1 MVKFSF
7 KFLIVLLAVPIVAAC
22 GGEGNEHH
30 GLSVQDV
37 TIETQSGDAHQFEV
51 ELALTPEELSVGLMY
66 REDMDD
72 DKGMLFYFGNERQ
85 VGFWMKNT
93 LIPLDMIFIK
103 ANGSIFYIHENAK
116 PHDLTRISPDG
127 KAIAVLE
134 INAGLSDKLN
144 IREGDEVIHTLFN
157 KKSP

>member
-1 MVKFSF
+1 MVRLSF
-7 KFLIVLLAVPIVAAC
+7 KFLIVLLAVPLVAC

-30 GLSVQDV
+30 GLSVQEV
-37 TIETQSGDAHQFEV
+37 MIETQSGATHQFEV
-51 ELALTPEELSVGLMY
+51 ELALTPQELSVGLMY

-72 DKGMLFYFGNERQ
+72 DKGMLFYFGSERQ

-93 LIPLDMIFIK
+93 LIPLDMVFIK
-103 ANGSIFYIHENAK
+103 ENGTIFYIHENAQ
-116 PHDLTRISPDG
+116 PHDLTRISPEG

-144 IREGDEVIHTLFN
+144 IREGDRVIHTLFD
-157 KKSP
+157 KK

>member
-1 MVKFSF
+1 MVRLTL
-7 KFLIVLLAVPIVAAC
+7 KFLIILLVAPLSAC
-22 GGEGNEHH
+22 GGEGNDHH
-30 GLSVQDV
+30 GLSVQEIIV
-37 TIETQSGDAHQFEV
+37 QTQEGGEHHFET

-72 DKGMLFYFGNERQ
+72 DKGMLFYFGQERQ

-103 ANGSIFYIHENAK
+103 ENGTIFYIHENAK
-116 PHDLTRISPDG
+116 PQDLTRISPDG

-144 IREGDEVIHTLFN
+144 IREGDKVIHTLFD
-157 KKSP
+157 KK